1 MSDGGNPFAFSELTK
16 FMDSAAGSLT
26 SISMGRIYKGTQKF
40 MREGQARR
48 AYDQVLHEFDAETA
62 EAVAAAIRAGQDPR
76 TILAR
81 AKRQRQERAEREQ
94 LLTSPPPLHGSARWA
109 AVSDLGPLLRGREAF
124 DNPRSIMLG
133 AMTDDQDRLAG
144 FLHWDDDGHL
154 LTVAPTRTGKAV
166 TTIIPNLLRYKGS
179 CVVLDPK
186 GELYKA
192 TSKWREELGPVY
204 RIDAF
209 DDGSDPTLA
218 AFPNHGYNPI
228 ASVRSFN
235 DARALAALM
244 FPRDPR
250 GQDFFIDDVL
260 AFFAPLIWM
269 LVRCAPP
276 ARQNIGTIRAMLST
290 DEATFRDQVL
300 GAMMGCGIAEVQA
313 GAAAVLKKFGRQ
325 GTSSTP
331 LGTFFDTLNSKL
343 GLWGDPLLIASTD
356 RNEVVFER
364 LKDETATV
372 YLTVPFAKMEPYG
385 PYLKV
390 VLQGALDAMS
400 RNLRQPDIP
409 VLFVLDEFLALG
421 PAPELRKA
429 IRTHAGYGV
438 RLWFFVQ
445 DVGTLQEHYP
455 GTSWQT
461 FFNCS
466 VKQFFGTDEPFTAE
480 LVGRFLGTTT
490 VAYRSTNEGSNV
502 SAQIGGEHSSAGVN
516 MSSGESIQFLG
527 RGLLTPDEVIGELSG
542 WLKGGQRNSFVR
554 LRVPAH
560 PIRAR
565 LVAYDQSQTC
575 RDRHGAFTVPA
586 A

>member
-1 MSDGGNPFAFSELTK
+1 MGGGINPFGELEKFQRQVESTFTPGNATK
-16 FMDSAAGSLT
+16 LAG
-26 SISMGRIYKGTQKF
+26 GVQKLL
-40 MREGQARR
+40 REAKARR
-48 AYDQVLHEFDAETA
+48 AYNDAIRNHDAETA
-62 EAVAAAIRAGQDPR
+62 EAVAAAVRAGRDPAA
-76 TILAR
+76 ILER
-81 AKRQRQERAEREQ
+81 AKRQQAERAEREQ
-94 LLTSPPPLHGSARWA
+94 LLLTPPPLHGSARWA
-109 AVSDLGPLLRGREAF
+109 HVSDLGPMLRGREAF
-124 DNPRSIMLG
+124 DDPRSILLG
-133 AMTDDQDRLAG
+133 AVLTDQERLAG
-144 FLHWDDDGHL
+144 FLHWDEDGHL
-154 LTVAPTRTGKAV
+154 LTIAPTRTGKAV
-166 TTIIPNLLRYKGS
+166 TTIIPNLLRYRGS

-192 TSKWREELGPVY
+192 TSKWRSQLGPVY

-209 DDGSDPTLA
+209 DDGSDPQTA

-228 ASVRSFN
+228 AGVRTFAE
-235 DARALAALM
+235 ARALAALM
-244 FPRDPR
+244 FPKDPK
-250 GQDFFIDDVL
+250 GQDFFIDDVVS
-260 AFFAPLIWM
+260 FFAPLIWM

-276 ARQNIGTIRAMLST
+276 NRQNIGTIRAMLST

-300 GAMMGCGIAEVQA
+300 GAMLGTGIPEIVG

-325 GTSSTP
+325 GSSSTP
-331 LGTFFDTLNSKL
+331 LGAFFDTLNSKL
-343 GLWGDPLLIASTD
+343 GLWSDPGLIASTD
-356 RNEVVFER
+356 RNDVAFER

-372 YLTVPFAKMEPYG
+372 YLTVPFAKIKPYA

-400 RNLRQPDIP
+400 RNLRQPEIP

-421 PAPELRKA
+421 PAPEFREA

-438 RLWFFVQ
+438 RLWFFLQ

-466 VKQFFGTDEPFTAE
+466 VKQFFGTDETFTAE
-480 LVGRFLGTTT
+480 LVSRFLGTAT

-502 SAQIGGEHSSAGVN
+502 SAQMGSEQGSAGIN

-527 RGLLTPDEVIGELSG
+527 RSLLTPDEVMVELSG
-542 WLKGGQRNSFVR
+542 WLPSGQRNSFVR
-554 LRVPAH
+554 LRTPAH

-565 LVAYDQSQTC
+565 LVAFDQSQTC
-575 RDRHGAFTVPA
+575 RGRVGALCT
-586 A
+586 